1 MSGETN
7 LAVLLRSMNPI
18 LQAHEYFFCNLDEKV
33 NENWLQLSPISMFRE
48 KEGLTLI
55 LNRDQADNANI
66 PYTSTFK
73 LITLS
78 VHSSL
83 DAVGFLDTIT
93 SKLAEKGISVNPISA
108 YYHDYLFVPTSR
120 AAEAMELLQTFSN
133 GILS

>member
-7 LAVLLRSMNPI
+7 LAILLKSMNPI
-18 LQAHEYFFCNLDEKV
+18 LQANEYVFCSLDKKV
-33 NENWLQLSPISMFRE
+33 NESDWLQLSPIGMFRE

-55 LNRDQADNANI
+55 LNRDHADDANI
-66 PYTSTFK
+66 FYTSTFR

-83 DAVGFLDTIT
+83 DAVGFLATIT

-108 YYHDYLFVPTSR
+108 YYHDHLFVPVSR
-120 AAEAMELLQTFSN
+120 ATEAMELLQ
-133 GILS
+133 ILSK

>member
-7 LAVLLRSMNPI
+7 LAILLRSMNPI
-18 LQAHEYFFCNLDEKV
+18 LQANEYVFCSLDEKV
-33 NENWLQLSPISMFRE
+33 NESNWLQLNPIGMFRE

-66 PYTSTFK
+66 LYTSIFK

-83 DAVGFLDTIT
+83 DAVGFLATIT

-108 YYHDYLFVPTSR
+108 YYHDHLFVPASR
-120 AAEAMELLQTFSN
+120 VTEVMELLH
-133 GILS
+133 ILSR

>member
-1 MSGETN
+1 
-7 LAVLLRSMNPI
+7 
-18 LQAHEYFFCNLDEKV
+18 
-33 NENWLQLSPISMFRE
+33 MFRE

-66 PYTSTFK
+66 PYTSIFK

-83 DAVGFLDTIT
+83 DAVGFLATIT

-108 YYHDYLFVPTSR
+108 YYHDHLFVPASR
-120 AAEAMELLQTFSN
+120 VTEVMELLH
-133 GILS
+133 ILSR

>member
-7 LAVLLRSMNPI
+7 LAVLLSSMNPI
-18 LQAHEYFFCNLDEKV
+18 LQAHEYVFCSLDEKI
-33 NENWLQLSPISMFRE
+33 NKNWLQLSPIGMFRE

-55 LNRDQADNANI
+55 LNRDQADKANI

-73 LITLS
+73 MITLS

-83 DAVGFLDTIT
+83 DAVGFLATIT

-108 YYHDYLFVPTSR
+108 YYHDHLFIPVSR
-120 AAEAMELLQTFSN
+120 ATEAMELLQMFSR
-133 GILS
+133 

>member
-18 LQAHEYFFCNLDEKV
+18 LQANEYVFCSLDEKV
-33 NENWLQLSPISMFRE
+33 NENWLQLSPIGMFRE

-83 DAVGFLDTIT
+83 DAVGFLATIT
-93 SKLAEKGISVNPISA
+93 SKLSEKGISVNPLSA
-108 YYHDYLFVPTSR
+108 YYHDHLFVPTSR
-120 AAEAMELLQTFSN
+120 AAEVMELLQTFSR
-133 GILS
+133 

>member
-7 LAVLLRSMNPI
+7 LAILLKSMNPI
-18 LQAHEYFFCNLDEKV
+18 LQANEYVFCSLDKKV
-33 NENWLQLSPISMFRE
+33 NESDWLQLSPIGMFRE

-55 LNRDQADNANI
+55 LNRDHADDANI
-66 PYTSTFK
+66 FYTSTFR

-83 DAVGFLDTIT
+83 DAVGFLATIT

-108 YYHDYLFVPTSR
+108 YYHYHLFVPVSR
-120 AAEAMELLQTFSN
+120 ATEAMELLQ
-133 GILS
+133 ILSK